1 MANITAK
8 LLIPV
13 ESGSGHVLWETM
25 LQNDVGLQVRLGKW
39 ADKTIQVIG
48 TFNGAL
54 VVPEGSP
61 DGTTWGALN
70 DPQGTTI
77 SITDNVPVLI
87 AENPIFIRIAD
98 VNGGVTTDL
107 DIYLSFARK

>member
-13 ESGSGHVLWETM
+13 ESGAGHVLWET
-25 LQNDVGLQVRLGKW
+25 LTQNDVGLAVRLGKW
-39 ADKTIQVIG
+39 SDKTIQVIG

-61 DGTTWGALN
+61 DGSTWGALN

-87 AENPIFIRIAD
+87 AENPIFLRIAGVGGGGSTDID
-98 VNGGVTTDL
+98 V
-107 DIYLSFARK
+107 YLSFARK